1 MKLGRTWEG
10 IERAWIVP
18 ASCCTSPAC
27 EARKKRLPSRCR
39 FDGAGLFQQAF
50 FSW

>member
-10 IERAWIVP
+10 IERAWTVP

-39 FDGAGLFQQAF
+39 FDGAGLFPQAF